1 MRRDGRWN
9 CSTRDREAALGRPQL
24 MQQAAA
30 TPAEKAL
37 QPAWV
42 QPAPGHPN
50 VH

>member
-1 MRRDGRWN
+1 M
-9 CSTRDREAALGRPQL
+9 ELHAAHRTEKPSWDDPQL

-30 TPAEKAL
+30 TLAEKAL

>member
-1 MRRDGRWN
+1 MKRDGRWN
-9 CSTRDREAALGRPQL
+9 CSTQDREAALGRPQL
-24 MQQAAA
+24 MQQA
-30 TPAEKAL
+30 AEKAL